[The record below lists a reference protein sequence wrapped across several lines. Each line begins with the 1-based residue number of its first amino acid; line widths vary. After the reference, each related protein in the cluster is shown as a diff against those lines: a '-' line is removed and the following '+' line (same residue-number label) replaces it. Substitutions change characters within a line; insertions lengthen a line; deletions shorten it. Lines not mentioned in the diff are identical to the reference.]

1 MNRIWSLTN
10 WKSNPILNQ
19 KSKKSGIRLRFD
31 QGINADLRMECLNF
45 INWLRKQYCFPVRV
59 TIYVKNQRRIKAKD
73 GELVCGTCWMPFDY
87 SKEPHIRIATGDY
100 AEMCS
105 KKGRKHGLYQILWCF
120 AHELTHYFQWLNN
133 INLSLIGE
141 ERQASRIASFVLEQY
156 ADTKDDLWWS
166 GMT

>member
-1 MNRIWSLTN
+1 
-10 WKSNPILNQ
+10 
-19 KSKKSGIRLRFD
+19 
-31 QGINADLRMECLNF
+31 
-45 INWLRKQYCFPVRV
+45 
-59 TIYVKNQRRIKAKD
+59 
-73 GELVCGTCWMPFDY
+73 
-87 SKEPHIRIATGDY
+87 
-100 AEMCS
+100 MCS

-120 AHELTHYFQWLNN
+120 AHELTHYFQWLNS